1 LGRERARQTRGSD
14 NRPLPAGTLAELRRD
29 SAEIG
34 PSSSRPAGIQA
45 EPGSVRFWSKGSI
58 FTQILSMA
66 FHSFLRLFA
75 PKDRVFYSLFE
86 EVADSVAM
94 MGRLMREVVLEPEFD
109 KRTAIISRA
118 EDQEHVNDNLTHR
131 IFTELG
137 RNFITPFD
145 REDIHYLASSLDDIC
160 DYTYAAIKK
169 INFYKIN
176 PNDTGIQKMAELID
190 QGATEIRTAVRE
202 LRNMRDMR
210 KITDA
215 LVKVNSIENQADDI
229 FDLSI
234 ERLFEQEPD
243 AKEVI
248 KKREIYQV
256 MEIVTDKCE
265 DAANVI
271 ESIIIKYA

>member
-1 LGRERARQTRGSD
+1 
-14 NRPLPAGTLAELRRD
+14 
-29 SAEIG
+29 
-34 PSSSRPAGIQA
+34 
-45 EPGSVRFWSKGSI
+45 
-58 FTQILSMA
+58 M
-66 FHSFLRLFA
+66 
-75 PKDRVFYSLFE
+75 PKDRVFYTLFE
-86 EVADSVAM
+86 QVAET
-94 MGRLMREVVLEPEFD
+94 MGRMGKVLKEVVKEPDYD
-109 KRTAIISRA
+109 KRAGLISQI
-118 EDQEHVNDNLTHR
+118 EDLEHVNDDFTHQ

-145 REDIHYLASSLDDIC
+145 REDIHYLATSLDDVC
-160 DYTYAAIKK
+160 DYIFATAKK
-169 INFYKIN
+169 INFYRVN
-176 PNDTGIQKMAELID
+176 PNDQGIQKMADLID
-190 QGATEIRTAVRE
+190 QSTEQIKTAVNE

-210 KITDA
+210 KITQA

-234 ERLFEQEPD
+234 ERLFETEPD